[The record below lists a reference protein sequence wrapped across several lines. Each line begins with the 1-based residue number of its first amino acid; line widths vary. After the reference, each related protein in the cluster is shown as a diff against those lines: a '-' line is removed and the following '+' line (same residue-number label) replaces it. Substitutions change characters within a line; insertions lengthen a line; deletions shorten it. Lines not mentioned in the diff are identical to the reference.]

1 MTSIAK
7 TVQSLHYR
15 HNLEFTTSQ
24 KTETSKYRKPLT
36 APMATLHDAL
46 QCLKPTLW
54 DEVPRD
60 PDELPD
66 YVREI
71 FKNSRLV
78 VESLPDPP
86 ISDNDNYPGL
96 DDTKNSS
103 ARRIVPSSA
112 RVGETD
118 PEITDLQKEWGKPLK
133 MGGPRDNPLD
143 VTVWKLSAND
153 GGGSWFGRRSVHE
166 GLPFSRWRKKLST
179 EYDETLKVNR
189 KKIEKGQTPDKCIR
203 GIGAEEKI
211 ENIEI
216 KDHDG
221 SVLGDLMV
229 YHVSAQFPKPTAPRD
244 FVALIINSDSGLQ
257 AGGTKQPG
265 RSWIMISKP
274 CEHPEIQHKQGYTR
288 GQYESIEL
296 IREIPKKNGSGS
308 SSPSQGSKKNG
319 DSSSSNLQQPE
330 ELPEQDGAGDEED
343 EEMNPVEWIMVTR
356 SDPGGNIPRWMVD
369 KGTPRSVGTD
379 AAKFINWALQD
390 DKPPKQE
397 ESTGTEGANTSAGA
411 KAKSGDG
418 ESANEYDSDQAD
430 DSDSDYESLNSDGEH
445 SHHGLI
451 ASVTGLLNSGLE
463 RFAPQ
468 VLGYGAHTKVSGD
481 IPAGHE
487 VSYIDADGMAH
498 LSPNS
503 VQQNKTTLNAES
515 SRSHEHDHVSLS
527 SANSTQEATAID
539 EVAHNMSPEELT
551 EMAKNGK
558 LTSHEKEL
566 AKLAIRKR
574 EVEDKLDEVRAE
586 LDKFQISSQPPSVSG
601 TPVKGISEVDSDT
614 NGMRKR
620 AATNRSSRPASTRTQ
635 QSQSQPQD
643 EISNEDQ
650 PSSTRTETPDPPS
663 RLPKA
668 AAQFLHGE
676 SKLLKQL
683 RKIEASQLKIMS
695 KIQVKQRKDDERSQK
710 SKSKNKSE
718 VDNLKQEVHDLKKEV
733 KQLRSE
739 RKKWV
744 DLVSS
749 LQAENTRLAAKSEE
763 A

>member
-1 MTSIAK
+1 
-7 TVQSLHYR
+7 
-15 HNLEFTTSQ
+15 
-24 KTETSKYRKPLT
+24 
-36 APMATLHDAL
+36 
-46 QCLKPTLW
+46 
-54 DEVPRD
+54 
-60 PDELPD
+60 
-66 YVREI
+66 
-71 FKNSRLV
+71 
-78 VESLPDPP
+78 
-86 ISDNDNYPGL
+86 
-96 DDTKNSS
+96 
-103 ARRIVPSSA
+103 
-112 RVGETD
+112 
-118 PEITDLQKEWGKPLK
+118 
-133 MGGPRDNPLD
+133 
-143 VTVWKLSAND
+143 
-153 GGGSWFGRRSVHE
+153 
-166 GLPFSRWRKKLST
+166 
-179 EYDETLKVNR
+179 
-189 KKIEKGQTPDKCIR
+189 
-203 GIGAEEKI
+203 
-211 ENIEI
+211 
-216 KDHDG
+216 
-221 SVLGDLMV
+221 
-229 YHVSAQFPKPTAPRD
+229 
-244 FVALIINSDSGLQ
+244 
-257 AGGTKQPG
+257 
-265 RSWIMISKP
+265 
-274 CEHPEIQHKQGYTR
+274 
-288 GQYESIEL
+288 
-296 IREIPKKNGSGS
+296 
-308 SSPSQGSKKNG
+308 
-319 DSSSSNLQQPE
+319 
-330 ELPEQDGAGDEED
+330 
-343 EEMNPVEWIMVTR
+343 MVTR

-411 KAKSGDG
+411 KAQSDG
-418 ESANEYDSDQAD
+418 ESPNEYDSDQED

-451 ASVTGLLNSGLE
+451 ASVTSLLSSGLE

-481 IPAGHE
+481 IPAGDE

-503 VQQNKTTLNAES
+503 VQQNKTTLDAES
-515 SRSHEHDHVSLS
+515 SRSCEHDHVSLS
-527 SANSTQEATAID
+527 SANSAQEATTID
-539 EVAHNMSPEELT
+539 EVAHNNMSPEELT
-551 EMAKNGK
+551 EMTKNGK

-635 QSQSQPQD
+635 QSQSHPQD

-650 PSSTRTETPDPPS
+650 PSSTRTETPDPPP

-695 KIQVKQRKDDERSQK
+695 KIQAKQRKDDERSQK
-710 SKSKNKSE
+710 SKSKNKSKNKSE

-749 LQAENTRLAAKSEE
+749 LQAENTRLAAKSED